1 MKFQIYKHEK
11 FKKKK
16 KIHELLTGKYKNYKI
31 LELLT
36 RIKVRLS
43 HLRKFFPN

>member
-1 MKFQIYKHEK
+1 MSKETFRVSNSR

-16 KIHELLTGKYKNYKI
+16 KISELLTRKYKNYKI

-36 RIKVRLS
+36 RIKS
-43 HLRKFFPN
+43 AN